1 MAKLVLAILLVYIVW
16 MAERGYRRGFVRT
29 IFSIAVVLVSVLCA
43 TIFGPMAGKWMIE
56 NKTTFGIV
64 QKQVDQIIGEQLEK
78 NSKELNDM
86 ITDKNLE
93 ELLKDDNQ
101 MTQQWEQII
110 NQVGDWLEELPVPK
124 KMEQELK
131 KELDK
136 LQEGQWKEKSIKDM
150 VVNSITESIL
160 QTVGYILVFVI
171 VSLLMRILFDILMG
185 MTRLPILHRV
195 NKLAGLAAGFVQGI
209 CIIWIAGVCIYMI
222 SSTQAGQYVIDIIYS
237 NRILTWIYENNI
249 FL

>member
-1 MAKLVLAILLVYIVW
+1 MAKLVLAILVVYVVW

-56 NKTTFGIV
+56 NETIYGVV
-64 QKQVDQIIGEQLEK
+64 QKQADQVIGEQLEK
-78 NSKELNDM
+78 NSQELNEL
-86 ITDKNLE
+86 ITHQNLGEMFQDDK
-93 ELLKDDNQ
+93 Q
-101 MTQQWEQII
+101 MAQQWEQAIK
-110 NQVGDWLEELPVPK
+110 QVGDWLEELPVPK

-136 LQEGQWKEKSIKDM
+136 LQDGQWKEKSIKEM

-160 QTVGYILVFVI
+160 QTVGYILVFAVA
-171 VSLLMRILFDILMG
+171 SLIMKILFGILIG
-185 MTRLPILHRV
+185 MTSLPILHHV
-195 NKLAGLAAGFVQGI
+195 NKLAGLAAGLVQGI
-209 CIIWIAGVCIYMI
+209 CIIWIAGVCIYML
-222 SSTQAGQYVIDIIYS
+222 SSTQAGQYIIDIIYS

>member
-16 MAERGYRRGFVRT
+16 MAERGYRRGFIRT
-29 IFSIAVVLVSVLCA
+29 IFSIVVVLVSVLCA

-64 QKQVDQIIGEQLEK
+64 QKQVDQVIGEQLEK

-171 VSLLMRILFDILMG
+171 VSLLTRILFDILMG

>member
-171 VSLLMRILFDILMG
+171 VSLLTRILFDILMG

>member
-1 MAKLVLAILLVYIVW
+1 MAKLVLAILLVYVVW
-16 MAERGYRRGFVRT
+16 MAERGYRRGFIRT

-64 QKQVDQIIGEQLEK
+64 QKQVDQVIGEQLEK

-93 ELLKDDNQ
+93 ELLQDDNQ

-136 LQEGQWKEKSIKDM
+136 LQEGQWKEKSIKEM

-171 VSLLMRILFDILMG
+171 VSLLTRILFDILMG